1 MLLKRNQTTI
11 MNHMKEFGR
20 QQNIY
25 LIQWQTPDFKA
36 RAIKFYKR
44 IGATSKLKERFFLFI
59 K

>member
-1 MLLKRNQTTI
+1 
-11 MNHMKEFGR
+11 MKEFGR